1 MQHSLFQSPSLFLRE
16 DELKR
21 GAELILRADRVLAD
35 ATDAALTDH
44 DLGHADYRALFLIGR
59 HPGLS
64 ISELQHLLR
73 IKKQSLS
80 RVLEHL
86 TAAGLIEQS
95 PDRRDRRR
103 RALHLTERGASLER
117 TLFRAV
123 RERMAGAYRKAG
135 AESVGGFWE
144 VLTALVG
151 DDRLD
156 GQEP

>member
-1 MQHSLFQSPSLFLRE
+1 MQHHLSQSPSLFLRE

-21 GAELILRADRVLAD
+21 GAELILRAHRALAD
-35 ATDAALTDH
+35 ATDAALADH
-44 DLGHADYRALFLIGR
+44 SLGHADYRALFLIGR

-73 IKKQSLS
+73 IKKQSLA

-86 TAAGLIEQS
+86 TSEGLIEQS

-103 RALHLTERGASLER
+103 RALRLTDRGAALEQ

-123 RERMAGAYRKAG
+123 RERMANAYRQAG
-135 AESVGGFWE
+135 AEAVGGFWE

-151 DDRLD
+151 DERLD
-156 GQEP
+156 EAP